1 MSYLPKAMRI
11 SRKCRGG
18 WWYINYGSV
27 DICHPVD
34 ENGILRLTRKQL
46 ELALRVM
53 RSAKRSTKNRGE
65 KR

>member
-1 MSYLPKAMRI
+1 MSTLTKAMLT

-18 WWYINYGSV
+18 WWYINHGSI
-27 DICHPVD
+27 DICHPID

-53 RSAKRSTKNRGE
+53 REARRSKSKTEGKS
-65 KR
+65 